1 MMSITTKEIFD
12 QFHKQGLLDSVQGE
26 GTIQKIA
33 PVEIGSNGDLVF
45 VDKKDFLEHIQKNKP
60 SAVVTSVDLVEK
72 VKEAGISIIFT
83 STNVGLAHA
92 KIKQAIGDRNWRD
105 TSEWGQ
111 VHPSAIVHPETQIP
125 ASCVVGPRVVIG
137 RNVKIGE
144 NCVFQAN
151 VTIEQNAIIGND
163 VILCSGVF
171 IGYDCE
177 IGDRVIIQQGSVV
190 GSEGFGFSPDSDKHY
205 HRIPQTGKVVIEA
218 DVRIGANCCFDRAA
232 YLETRIKSGAK
243 FDNLCHV
250 AHNVEIGEDCIITA
264 GGIIAGS
271 TKIGKRVIMSG
282 QAGIID
288 HLTIVDDVI
297 LLVRPGVLNDI
308 KKPGVYA
315 GAPVQPMGEY
325 MKNQSV
331 YRNLADLKIKVTRL
345 EKALKAANLEL
356 PEKS

>member
-1 MMSITTKEIFD
+1 MSITAKEIFD
-12 QFHKQGLLDSVQGE
+12 RFHSQGILDSFEGE
-26 GTIQKIA
+26 GIIQKIA

-45 VDKKDFLEHIQKNKP
+45 VDKKDFLEFVQKNKP
-60 SAVVTSVDLVEK
+60 TAVVTNSELADK
-72 VKEAGISIIFT
+72 VKETGIPVIFV

-111 VHPSAIVHPETQIP
+111 VHPSAIIHPETKIP
-125 ASCVVGPRVVIG
+125 TSCIVGPNVVIG
-137 RNVKIGE
+137 KNVKIGE

-151 VTIEQNAIIGND
+151 VTIEQNVSIGND

-171 IGYDCE
+171 VGQDCE
-177 IGDRVIIQQGSVV
+177 IGDRVMIQQGSIV
-190 GSEGFGFSPDSDKHY
+190 GSEGFGFSPDADKHY

-271 TKIGKRVIMSG
+271 TKVGKRVIMSG
-282 QAGIID
+282 QAGVLD
-288 HLTIVDDVI
+288 HLTIVDDVV
-297 LLVRPGVLNDI
+297 LLVRPGVTNDV

-315 GAPVQPMGEY
+315 GAPIQPIGDY

-331 YRNLADLKIKVTRL
+331 YRNLADLRAKVTKL
-345 EKALKAANLEL
+345 EKALKAANLDL